1 MRPPPKRK
9 LETIVWA
16 YISHITCLHHCFFF
30 SFLAMVSPCKELD
43 PSSWKPIEEVAWLA
57 ESLKASFECLWYIFG
72 KHCHCLNGS
81 ICIAKCIHVLGI
93 FSSTGLIQSLVC
105 SLLYTQFCQE
115 NYPICFMC
123 GIPYSLKKYCHQFSC
138 VFVMCTGDRMHVL
151 HASYLQANTKYSAR
165 GTNTATLKATATV
178 KILLFLFL
186 KYSKYQC
193 YFIFKK
199 NEKAN
204 TKNWSIFYFKCFL
217 KMFYRHLAC
226 TKYTEK
232 CLINNIFIYSDTH
245 VIFSRVSLEFFKKN
259 LVSLHSTTA
268 FRKELIK

>member
-16 YISHITCLHHCFFF
+16 YISHITRLHHCFFF

-57 ESLKASFECLWYIFG
+57 ESLKASFERLWYIFG

-123 GIPYSLKKYCHQFSC
+123 GIPYSLKNILSP
-138 VFVMCTGDRMHVL
+138 VFMCLCDVHG
-151 HASYLQANTKYSAR
+151 
-165 GTNTATLKATATV
+165 
-178 KILLFLFL
+178 
-186 KYSKYQC
+186 
-193 YFIFKK
+193 
-199 NEKAN
+199 
-204 TKNWSIFYFKCFL
+204 W
-217 KMFYRHLAC
+217 
-226 TKYTEK
+226 
-232 CLINNIFIYSDTH
+232 
-245 VIFSRVSLEFFKKN
+245 
-259 LVSLHSTTA
+259 
-268 FRKELIK
+268 